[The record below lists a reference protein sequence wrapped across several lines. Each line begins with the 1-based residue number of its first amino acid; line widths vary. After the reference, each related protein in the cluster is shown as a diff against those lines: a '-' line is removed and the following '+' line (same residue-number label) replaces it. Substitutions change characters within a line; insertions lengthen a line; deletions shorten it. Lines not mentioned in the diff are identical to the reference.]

1 MRFLVS
7 GGPTHEY
14 LDDVRFLGN
23 PSTGSM
29 GITIAQCAVEKGH
42 DATLVLGPTHLE
54 APPGVSVVSV
64 TSALEMREA
73 MVGSV
78 EGMDAVIMSAAVSD
92 YRPRERVE
100 GKIKKGQDQV
110 SLDLVKNPDI
120 LGDLGRMPGTRVVVG
135 YALEAAPAEIAR
147 DHARD
152 KLTAKKLDAIV
163 LNRRG
168 SFRGTAM
175 EDVTVLDAGGGVHE
189 FGAPDKASLARW
201 LIAFCEE
208 KGGNGSGGVGEV

>member
-23 PSTGSM
+23 PSTGAM
-29 GITIAQCAVEKGH
+29 GVAIARCAVERGH
-42 DATLVLGPTHLE
+42 DVTLVLGPTHLE
-54 APPGVSVVSV
+54 GPDRAKVICV
-64 TSALEMREA
+64 TSALEMRDA
-73 MVGSV
+73 MLASLKGA
-78 EGMDAVIMSAAVSD
+78 DAVIMSAAVSD
-92 YRPRERVE
+92 YRPLERVE

-120 LGDLGRMPGTRVVVG
+120 LRDLGRMPGARVLVG
-135 YALEAAPAEIAR
+135 YALETAPADVAR

-152 KLTAKKLDAIV
+152 KLAGKLLDAIV
-163 LNRRG
+163 LNRQG
-168 SFRGTAM
+168 SFGGTAM
-175 EDVTVLDAGGGVHE
+175 EDVTVLDAAGGVHE
-189 FGAPDKASLARW
+189 LGAPDKASLAKW

-208 KGGNGSGGVGEV
+208 KGGNGSGGAGEV